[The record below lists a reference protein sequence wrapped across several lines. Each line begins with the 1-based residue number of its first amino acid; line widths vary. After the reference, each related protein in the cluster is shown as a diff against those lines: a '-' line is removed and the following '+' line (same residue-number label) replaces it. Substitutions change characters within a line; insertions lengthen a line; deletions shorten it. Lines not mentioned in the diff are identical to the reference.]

1 MGGIVE
7 RNGLNLKRLIFTLF
21 ALILAVPVSN
31 AVIIPDKNIIEVS
44 YTIGGTQPQPE
55 VITFYNTEN
64 KTVNLSLSV
73 VGDISDWVS
82 LSNTTLQ
89 FVNESSQQLVVSFNI
104 SADSVGVYNG
114 YISLSPANE
123 VIYPTI
129 PVYITVSSGQ
139 PQEECK
145 LIPELTADYPTI
157 QADTPPFEKKYIVR
171 VGKGCVGGVEITSV
185 YFSGTGIIQTPEGQK
200 PIRLSGAQ
208 SLGYKYPGEQAYF
221 NVLYDVSGLPTGT
234 YQATAKVVGNYNGE
248 LVSAEIDFSITI
260 VGAAS
265 PVNTSFSSL
274 PECTLPSS
282 MEVNTTYKFICNNVN
297 PNIKISIPY
306 SEYFVGVM
314 VEEPGNQF
322 IYTFKPVKPGETEFT
337 AVFTY
342 KNVPIGEPFRQKVTI
357 SEPGVPALGRGN
369 LTFVFYPSLDM
380 LVPGD
385 ELVVECRDSKTNK
398 IIKDCDLYVDGRLVE
413 NKTFVVEGGRT
424 YHLSLDAPGYLTVD
438 KEITV
443 ELPSLKIF
451 VTPDN
456 PVVGDMI
463 TITVKNSVNNQDV
476 ENAEIYWDGVP
487 VEPTFRVQSEGNHTV
502 RVVAEGYKEAEKTVF
517 VEMYPA
523 ATFIP
528 KRIYL
533 NRNVTLTLNKNASWY
548 VGYKRSPE
556 QPEQKIAEGKSDRVV
571 FTPTEH
577 GIYTVYLEGSRVA
590 RWEIKGFNP
599 FEGLGRISVPP
610 WLLYLV
616 VGAVVVVI
624 AVKLI
629 GGRKSSRGFKFGGGG
644 MPPTFIPGE

>member
-7 RNGLNLKRLIFTLF
+7 RNW
-21 ALILAVPVSN
+21 LILLTLLLMVPACN
-31 AVIIPDKNIIEVS
+31 AVVIPDKNIIEVS
-44 YTIGGTQPQPE
+44 YTAGGAQPQPE

-64 KTVNLSLSV
+64 ETVNLSLSV
-73 VGDISDWVS
+73 VGDISEWVS
-82 LSNTTLQ
+82 LSDTSLQ
-89 FVNESSQQLVVSFNI
+89 LVNETSQQVVVSFNI
-104 SADSVGVYNG
+104 STSEVGVYNG
-114 YISLSPANE
+114 YINILTQPANKA
-123 VIYPTI
+123 IYPTI

-157 QADTPPFEKKYIVR
+157 QANTPPFEKKYIIR
-171 VGKGCVGGVEITSV
+171 VGKGCVDGVEITSV

-234 YQATAKVVGNYNGE
+234 YQATAKVVGNYKGE
-248 LVSAEIDFSITI
+248 LVSAEIDFSVTI

-265 PVNTSFSSL
+265 PVNASFSSL

-282 MEVNTTYKFICNNVN
+282 MEVNSTYKFICNNVN

-306 SEYFVGVM
+306 SDYFVGVM

-322 IYTFKPVKPGETEFT
+322 IYTFKPVKSGETEFT

-342 KNVPIGEPFRQKVTI
+342 KNVPIGEPFKQKVTI
-357 SEPGVPALGRGN
+357 SEPGIPVAGKGN

-385 ELVVECRDSKTNK
+385 ELIVECRDSKTNK

-413 NKTFVVEGGRT
+413 NKTIIVEGGRT

-443 ELPSLKIF
+443 EMPSIKIF
-451 VTPDN
+451 VTPDK
-456 PVVGDMI
+456 PMVGDMI
-463 TITVKNSVNNQDV
+463 TITAKNSVTNEDV
-476 ENAEIYWDGVP
+476 ENPTIYWDGVP

-502 RVVAEGYKEAEKTVF
+502 KVVAEGYKEAETTVF
-517 VEMYPA
+517 VEMYPR

-528 KRIYL
+528 ERIYL
-533 NRNVTLTLNKNASWY
+533 NRNVTLTLNKNTSWY
-548 VGYKRSPE
+548 VGYREDITKPE
-556 QPEQKIAEGKSDRVV
+556 QRIAEGSGDKVV
-571 FTPTEH
+571 FTPTKH
-577 GIYTVYLEGSRVA
+577 GIYTVYLKGSKVA
-590 RWEIKGFNP
+590 QWEIKGFNP
-599 FEGLGRISVPP
+599 FGAFKISLPP
-610 WLLYLV
+610 WLIYVIAGV
-616 VGAVVVVI
+616 VAVVVVL
-624 AVKLI
+624 KLI
-629 GGRKSSRGFKFGGGG
+629 KRPSSSRGFKFGGGES
-644 MPPTFIPGE
+644 PTFVPGG